1 MYTYDEFVCVIFSR
15 DAPVRSAKSAL
26 LPGEPPK
33 KKQKCQDDVD
43 SDASDLESSDSD
55 NESLAAVVVKRESA
69 AKTKLAAAKKSVAKE
84 LAAAVAKSKSAAKT
98 KLAAAKQSVAK
109 ENKPAS
115 ANAKKSAKENK
126 PASAIAKKSAKENK
140 PVSANAKK
148 SAKENKPVSANAK
161 KSAKE
166 NKLAM
171 GKIRIHKPAKEDRR
185 WTKYGSTN
193 VEELCRTQMPGVF
206 PPNDDNPFWLGNIL
220 DIDYI
225 TGKMVSLSCSLV
237 YLSLP
242 SYPSTIR
249 IFVTRAAAYIMLLC
263 TCCHCALLKPVLTL
277 TVIIYTIERSLEGAT
292 A

>member
-148 SAKENKPVSANAK
+148 SAKENK
-161 KSAKE
+161 
-166 NKLAM
+166 LAM
-171 GKIRIHKPAKEDRR
+171 EKIRIHKPAKEDRR

-249 IFVTRAAAYIMLLC
+249 IFVTRAVAYIMLLC
-263 TCCHCALLKPVLTL
+263 TWCNCALLKPVLTL